1 VNVSLGPK
9 DRTITPF
16 EVLGLVGLGGLL
28 VARFI
33 PVARL
38 IPFWGCGFRRLTGY
52 PCPGCGLTRA
62 ADNFAH
68 FHFFTAFISN
78 PVGMIGAFC
87 FAVAAVWTLLHFFFK
102 VPTPR
107 LFMDDLDWKWL
118 RNVLAIVLV
127 LNYAFVVAQHRLHV
141 F

>member
-1 VNVSLGPK
+1 MNVTLGPR
-9 DRTITPF
+9 DRTITSF
-16 EVLGLVGLGGLL
+16 EVLGLVGLAGLL

-62 ADNFAH
+62 ADHFAH
-68 FHFFTAFISN
+68 FHFFTAFVSN
-78 PVGMIGAFC
+78 PLGMLGAAG
-87 FAVAAVWTLLHFFFK
+87 FAVAAGWTLLHFAFK
-102 VPTPR
+102 LPTPR
-107 LFMDDLDWKWL
+107 LYLDDLDWKWL
-118 RNVLAIVLV
+118 RNVGAIAFVI
-127 LNYAFVVAQHRLHV
+127 NYAFVIVEHRLHV

>member
-1 VNVSLGPK
+1 MNVSLGPR
-9 DRTITPF
+9 DRTITSF
-16 EVLGLVGLGGLL
+16 EVLGFVGLLGLF

-38 IPFWGCGFRRLTGY
+38 IPFWGCGFRKLTGY

-62 ADNFAH
+62 ADHFAH
-68 FHFFTAFISN
+68 FHLWTAFISN
-78 PVGMIGAFC
+78 PLGMIGAFC
-87 FAVAAVWTLLHFFFK
+87 FAIAAGWSLLHFAFK

-107 LFMDDLDWKWL
+107 LFLDDDDWKRL
-118 RNVLAIVLV
+118 RNLAIVLFV
-127 LNYAFVVAQHRLHV
+127 FNYAFVIVQHRLHV